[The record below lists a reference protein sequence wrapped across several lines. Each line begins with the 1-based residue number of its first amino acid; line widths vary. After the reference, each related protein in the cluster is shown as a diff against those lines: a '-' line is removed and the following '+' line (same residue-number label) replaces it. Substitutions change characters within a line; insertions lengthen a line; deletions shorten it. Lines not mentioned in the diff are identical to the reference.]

1 MFLDLDILMDYKLE
15 KFRKFS
21 DDRGDLV
28 VFLKNSELSANKKK
42 FGQIYFVSFNS
53 KGVVRGNHYHKRW
66 CEWFGVVA
74 GKVELVLEDVITK
87 ERVDLQFD
95 HADDEY
101 TRLYIGPNI
110 AHAFRSISPYA
121 ALLNYA
127 DSEWYADDTHPYKL
141 L

>member
-1 MFLDLDILMDYKLE
+1 MDYKLN

-28 VFLKNSELSANKKK
+28 VFLKNSELEENKKK
-42 FGQIYFVSFNS
+42 FGQIYFVTFNK

-74 GKVELVLEDVITK
+74 GEVEIILEDVTTK
-87 ERVDLQFD
+87 KRVILNLN
-95 HADDEY
+95 HVDDEY

-110 AHAFRSISPYA
+110 VHAFRSLSSYA

-127 DSEWYADDTHPYKL
+127 DSEWSADDTHPYKL